1 MDNDKDKPKES
12 RDEQDKEPRDEIN
25 SQYNSILDKYNKE
38 GLKQANKS
46 FCFSALLAL
55 IGFLFFLAPFSLV
68 FFSQKNVE
76 TNFTEIKEKL
86 AEVSSKLAEVS
97 SEPAEVSSEL
107 AEVSSELAEVSS
119 ELAEVSSR
127 LVEERKYLAYLRR
140 ELIFASSVGGIVIEI
155 ISAIIFG
162 RAASQKAEN
171 LHRYQRFFLANSICD
186 KLENKDYKQTARNEL
201 IKVIAGV
208 PSADDQSTKQE
219 ESKKQKEGKE

>member
-97 SEPAEVSSEL
+97 SEP